1 MEVSVKFDKR
11 AAKHVQRWATKQ
23 VEFATA
29 KSLTKVAQKSQENIQ
44 RNIVRKF
51 DTTKKWWAKNT
62 PTGIKI
68 KAANKR
74 NLTAEVFTGTKND
87 WLYRHEFGK
96 PRKAKKRSLVIP
108 SYKKRMLSP
117 DKADPKFSG
126 IKPATWKKAVGVS
139 KAFEKWGKRGF
150 LVRRG
155 GGGKVSSQKLYK
167 GGTAKRKYPQVSL
180 GRKPNTKNMV
190 FIKRKKSDEKPELL
204 FVLGRRNTKA
214 MRKRLKM
221 FETIEQT
228 VDKEFYG
235 IWVKEIAHAI
245 ATGR

>member
-11 AAKHVQRWATKQ
+11 SVKHVQRWATKQ

-96 PRKAKKRSLVIP
+96 PRKSKKRSLVIP
-108 SYKKRMLSP
+108 VYKKRMMSP
-117 DKADPKFSG
+117 DKADSKFSG

-150 LVRRG
+150 LVQRG
-155 GGGKVSSQKLYK
+155 GKMAK
-167 GGTAKRKYPQVSL
+167 GGTAKRQYPQVSM

-190 FIKRKKSDEKPELL
+190 FIRRKKSEKPELL
-204 FVLGRRNTKA
+204 FVLGRRKTKA